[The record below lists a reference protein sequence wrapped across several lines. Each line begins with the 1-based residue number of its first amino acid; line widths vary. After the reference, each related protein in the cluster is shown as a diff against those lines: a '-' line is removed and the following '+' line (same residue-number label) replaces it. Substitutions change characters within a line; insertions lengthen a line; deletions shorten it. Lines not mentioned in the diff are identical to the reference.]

1 MNWVRKASAEVKM
14 PEITEDIEEI
24 EFDKMWHFIGQ
35 KKIKNESS
43 KQWIVKQEKLL
54 PGLQVV
60 VMLRLSNNCTEK
72 SNT

>member
-35 KKIKNESS
+35 KKIKNGSS